1 MDKGEDLMF
10 GNKYKKAYNAI
21 APSQELVLETIK
33 RAKAE
38 KNGDE
43 KKNQKKWVCA
53 EVGICY
59 RTEEHTN
66 KNHTPR

>member
-1 MDKGEDLMF
+1 MF

-43 KKNQKKWVCA
+43 KKPEKMGLCRSWHLLQLRLLYVL
-53 EVGICY
+53 
-59 RTEEHTN
+59 
-66 KNHTPR
+66 